1 MTSKNGGKLFD
12 EIYEEIK
19 DHAIDLGKQVPS
31 KERVKKLLKELED
44 DGMVVKKNE

>member
-1 MTSKNGGKLFD
+1 MTSKNGGKTFE

-19 DHAIDLGKQVPS
+19 QESIVEGKEIPS
-31 KERVKKLLKELED
+31 KERVKKILNKMED